1 MQKGNKTKKKILSR
15 LWIACVT
22 RAAWNSRKPRDY
34 PKTESLNFHLS
45 PPHVFFFSFLPF
57 RRVLFFFIILLSW
70 KILCGIF
77 HFLFCLERTRKL
89 GAHIK
94 SLHVLN
100 KNLFFLTSNDWDDP
114 TTRDWN
120 PYVLTCN
127 TMSVDLLCTVE
138 RTYFFYLLP
147 D

>member
-34 PKTESLNFHLS
+34 PKTESLNFPLSIPLMSFFLS
-45 PPHVFFFSFLPF
+45 PIQMRPFFLYYSSFLENIMWHFPLS
-57 RRVLFFFIILLSW
+57 VLFGTDE
-70 KILCGIF
+70 K
-77 HFLFCLERTRKL
+77 TRRSHQVTSCFKQ
-89 GAHIK
+89 K
-94 SLHVLN
+94 S
-100 KNLFFLTSNDWDDP
+100 FFLTSNDWDDP